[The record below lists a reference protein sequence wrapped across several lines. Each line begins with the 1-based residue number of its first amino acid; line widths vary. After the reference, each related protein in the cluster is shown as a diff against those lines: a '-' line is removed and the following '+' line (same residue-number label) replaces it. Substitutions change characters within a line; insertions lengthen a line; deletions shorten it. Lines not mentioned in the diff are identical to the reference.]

1 MNINEIIE
9 ELKTFSDED
18 LIKFNKVFSDF
29 YKPYKKKEYEKLKKA
44 EAIKA
49 GDKLCEIY
57 GINAYPI
64 SIVHKS
70 SDYPYNGW
78 LYDYI
83 RDDGI
88 ISDLFDNP
96 AKGYTDE
103 DIENIEDTFYEYFD
117 NFMYDEDMDSRELR
131 PGRSLY
137 RVYVKNTNGEI
148 KDIDEDEIRTFMQ
161 G

>member
-18 LIKFNKVFSDF
+18 VIKFNKVFSDF
-29 YKPYKKKEYEKLKKA
+29 YKPYKKKENEMKKKLKKQKEELKKA

-70 SDYPYNGW
+70 SDCPYNGW
-78 LYDYI
+78 LYDCI
-83 RDDGI
+83 GDDGI

-96 AKGYTDE
+96 TEGYTNN
-103 DIENIEDTFYEYFD
+103 DIENIENTFYEYFY
-117 NFMYDEDMDSRELR
+117 NANKAAYIAGFKEGLKYK
-131 PGRSLY
+131 G
-137 RVYVKNTNGEI
+137 
-148 KDIDEDEIRTFMQ
+148 
-161 G
+161 

>member
-1 MNINEIIE
+1 MQ
-9 ELKTFSDED
+9 
-18 LIKFNKVFSDF
+18 
-29 YKPYKKKEYEKLKKA
+29 KA

-64 SIVHKS
+64 SIIHKS
-70 SDYPYNGW
+70 SDCPYNGW
-78 LYDYI
+78 LYDCI
-83 RDDGI
+83 GDDGI

-96 AKGYTDE
+96 VKEYTDE

-117 NFMYDEDMDSRELR
+117 NFMYDEDKDSRELR

>member
-1 MNINEIIE
+1 M
-9 ELKTFSDED
+9 
-18 LIKFNKVFSDF
+18 
-29 YKPYKKKEYEKLKKA
+29 KKA

-70 SDYPYNGW
+70 SDYPYN
-78 LYDYI
+78 
-83 RDDGI
+83 GI

-148 KDIDEDEIRTFMQ
+148 KDIDENEIRTFMQ